1 MLTAAVAAAVISY
14 LAASISRYR
23 KSITLYLAELSRIES
38 RNLLYLNNLVD
49 LIRETME
56 TAAVSGE
63 NPMLLVKR
71 LKKNFSVQHSNVES
85 LIRTLPALAD
95 VTCSGLITCLRARF
109 PMLTENDIM
118 FISMSALKFDQNCID
133 YAFGYGNVRTYYN
146 KRHEIRKK
154 MGIPDNI
161 LFEDY
166 IATVIDELVLS
177 KNNAIRTAISRRT
190 LSPVIKLTANR
201 SPLKKISTN

>member
-23 KSITLYLAELSRIES
+23 RSITLYLAELSRIES

-49 LIRETME
+49 LVRETMA
-56 TAAVSGE
+56 TAAISGE
-63 NPMLLVKR
+63 NPVLLVKR

-118 FISMSALKFDQNCID
+118 FVSMSALKFDQNCID
-133 YAFGYGNVRTYYN
+133 YAFGYCNVRTYYN

-166 IATVIDELVLS
+166 IASVIDELALS
-177 KNNAIRTAISRRT
+177 KNNAIRTAISKRT
-190 LSPVIKLTANR
+190 LSPVIKLTANG
-201 SPLKKISTN
+201 SQLKKN